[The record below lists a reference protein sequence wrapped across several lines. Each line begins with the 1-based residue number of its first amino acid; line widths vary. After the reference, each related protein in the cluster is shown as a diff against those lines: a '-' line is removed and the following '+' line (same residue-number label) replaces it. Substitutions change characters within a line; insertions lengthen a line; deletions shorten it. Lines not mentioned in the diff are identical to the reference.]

1 MMAAPNLVKAG
12 DLSEI
17 LADGVIKI
25 AVPESFAPFGSVGAS
40 GEHEGYDVD
49 VAKLIAEDLG
59 VKLELVPV
67 VSKQRIPFLETDRV
81 DLVVSVMGANPTRA
95 KSINF
100 SSAYAPFYSGAFASS
115 KLNISSPAD
124 LSGKTVGVTGGTLE
138 DLELT
143 KVAPSD
149 AKITRFGDNAATLSA
164 FTSGQIQVL
173 VTGNTAAASLTE
185 ADPNLD
191 LERKYIIKDSPCFIG
206 VKKGN
211 EDLLRWVNVF
221 ILHKKLG
228 GNLNAISEKWLGQ
241 ALPPLPSLQAVILFK
256 GWYYLPPLLLCR
268 VKSMP
273 KKSKNVIVQM
283 EKVNK
288 WFDGFQ
294 ALRDICLLYTSPSPR
309 D

>member
-1 MMAAPNLVKAG
+1 MKKIFSFLAVITLMMAAPNLVKAG

-115 KLNISSPAD
+115 KLNI
-124 LSGKTVGVTGGTLE
+124 
-138 DLELT
+138 
-143 KVAPSD
+143 
-149 AKITRFGDNAATLSA
+149 F
-164 FTSGQIQVL
+164 FTII
-173 VTGNTAAASLTE
+173 
-185 ADPNLD
+185 DPL
-191 LERKYIIKDSPCFIG
+191 
-206 VKKGN
+206 
-211 EDLLRWVNVF
+211 
-221 ILHKKLG
+221 IL
-228 GNLNAISEKWLGQ
+228 
-241 ALPPLPSLQAVILFK
+241 
-256 GWYYLPPLLLCR
+256 
-268 VKSMP
+268 
-273 KKSKNVIVQM
+273 KNQ
-283 EKVNK
+283 
-288 WFDGFQ
+288 
-294 ALRDICLLYTSPSPR
+294 
-309 D
+309 